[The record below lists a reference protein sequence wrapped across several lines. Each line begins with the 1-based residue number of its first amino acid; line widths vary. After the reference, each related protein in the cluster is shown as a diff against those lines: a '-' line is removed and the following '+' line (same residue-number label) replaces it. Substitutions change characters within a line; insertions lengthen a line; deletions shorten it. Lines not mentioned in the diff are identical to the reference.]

1 MQKQQ
6 LIENK
11 LTRTPNSERGSNIY
25 RNEDNDNDETATIEQ
40 IFENNMI
47 AYING

>member
-11 LTRTPNSERGSNIY
+11 LTRTPTSERGSDIY
-25 RNEDNDNDETATIEQ
+25 RKENSDNDETATIE
-40 IFENNMI
+40 
-47 AYING
+47 